1 VPSGPPGTLTLS
13 VLPWGEVFIDGKKLG
28 VSPPLRSV
36 PVPPGK
42 HQVELR
48 NASFPVHKQT
58 LNVKPGESIIVSHR
72 FR

>member
-1 VPSGPPGTLTLS
+1 
-13 VLPWGEVFIDGKKLG
+13 VFIDGKKLG

-36 PVPPGK
+36 PIAPGK

-48 NASFPVHKQT
+48 NASFPAHRQT

-72 FR
+72 FH

>member
-1 VPSGPPGTLTLS
+1 LH
-13 VLPWGEVFIDGKKLG
+13 
-28 VSPPLRSV
+28 SV
-36 PVPPGK
+36 PITPGK

-48 NASFPVHKQT
+48 NASFPAHRQT